1 MDMVKVTGA
10 YKLKKLN
17 TLIVVL
23 MILVLAVNEDER
35 YFEYS
40 TISIRLYGALF
51 IFSILLMLVLELV
64 LMEVHYD
71 REQLMIKHMMYKKEI
86 SMEDISSVSY
96 SFKWRKKGYTLV
108 LKIKHKGGT
117 FFMADYISAREREG
131 CINRTINKP
140 TLTLYNFIE
149 AEYPEKAKGYWRFC
163 GF

>member
-1 MDMVKVTGA
+1 MMAGLRLNVK
-10 YKLKKLN
+10 
-17 TLIVVL
+17 
-23 MILVLAVNEDER
+23 ER
-35 YFEYS
+35 YFEFN
-40 TISIRLYGALF
+40 IIALLLF
-51 IFSILLMLVLELV
+51 DAVFTLGFLGVIILGLVS
-64 LMEVHYD
+64 MEVHYD
-71 REQLMIKHMMYKKEI
+71 RERLMIKHMLYKKEI

-96 SFKWRKKGYTLV
+96 SFKGKKTGYDLV

-149 AEYPEKAKGYWRFC
+149 AEYPEKAKGYWKFC